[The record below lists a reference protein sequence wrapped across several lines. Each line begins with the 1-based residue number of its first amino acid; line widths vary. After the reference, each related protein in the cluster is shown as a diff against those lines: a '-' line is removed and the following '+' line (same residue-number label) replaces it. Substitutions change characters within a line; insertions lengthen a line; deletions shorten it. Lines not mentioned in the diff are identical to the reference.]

1 MNIYINIYIYILNV
15 CYLLP
20 LGSYAFQ
27 HSFHSLFEKNTTTK
41 LSTYNKFP
49 VYFWKRQFYIF
60 KEHNIPSD
68 RAFHVKMNYF
78 LPSQV
83 HFYWYRSHAP

>member
-49 VYFWKRQFYIF
+49 VYFWKRQFYVF

-83 HFYWYRSHAP
+83 HFY